1 MKTILMTG
9 ATGFIGQHLLHFL
22 KAKGNAIRTLTT
34 QSGKQKESDCY
45 YWNPAKG
52 IIDEQAL
59 TGVDIIVHLAGASIG
74 TDRWTPE
81 RKQVLRDSRIVST
94 QLLFERVVELGIP
107 LEAFITAS
115 ATGIYGSFTT
125 DHIFSEVDPPA
136 DDFLGKLCQDW
147 ESAADAFADVGIR
160 TVKIR
165 TGVVLSHDAPA
176 FKKMTLPIRL
186 GVGSALGSG
195 KQYMPWIHIYDLCR
209 IYAKAIR
216 EDGFSGVCNAVAPQH
231 ISNEELMRTLAR
243 KLKRPFWFPAVPAWT
258 LKLLFG
264 EMSVILLE
272 GSRVQPERLLENG
285 FEFNFPTVDTIPGLG
300 KTAPQS
306 K

>member
-9 ATGFIGQHLLHFL
+9 ATGFIGRHLLHYL
-22 KAKGNAIRTLTT
+22 KAKGYVIRTLTT
-34 QSGKQKESDCY
+34 QSDKQKKTDHY
-45 YWNPAKG
+45 YWDPAHG

-59 TGVDIIVHLAGASIG
+59 QGVDVIVHLAGASIG
-74 TDRWTPE
+74 TERWTNQ
-81 RKQVLRDSRIVST
+81 RKQELRDSRILST
-94 QLLFERVVELGIP
+94 RLLFSRVQELEIA

-115 ATGIYGSFTT
+115 ATGIYGSFTS
-125 DHIFSEVDPPA
+125 DHIYSEVDAPA

-147 ESAADAFADVGIR
+147 EEAADAFADIGIR

-186 GVGSALGSG
+186 GIGSALGTG

-231 ISNEELMRTLAR
+231 ISNKELMHTLA
-243 KLKRPFWFPAVPAWT
+243 KQLKRPFWFPAVPAWA

-285 FEFNFPTVDTIPGLG
+285 FEFNFPTVDTIPGLQ
-300 KTAPQS
+300 KSTPQS